1 MEYRLK
7 ITDTAGIRDTED
19 VVEKIGVEK
28 SKEKIEEA
36 DLIILMLDASRYIDE
51 EDSRII
57 NKIKNRK
64 YIVLLNKMDLK
75 DIKIQEEI
83 LKNLSNIINISA
95 KTGEGIDI
103 LKDEVKKLFFN
114 GEISSESLIISNARH
129 KQAYINH

>member
-1 MEYRLK
+1 MRDGLNIVIVGKPNVGKSSLLNALLRENRAIVTDVPGTTRDIIEEYINLDGIPVK

-64 YIVLLNKMDLK
+64 IYSI
-75 DIKIQEEI
+75 IK
-83 LKNLSNIINISA
+83 
-95 KTGEGIDI
+95 
-103 LKDEVKKLFFN
+103 
-114 GEISSESLIISNARH
+114 
-129 KQAYINH
+129 